1 MGDQGI
7 NYVLIDYILLL
18 AGEFYV
24 FLTCIEIQLCNVNK
38 NMHTFQINVFIHFL
52 SSSTCFEHNVFIIRK
67 TICTCG
73 LYGMIL
79 YIYFYNKT
87 N

>member
-24 FLTCIEIQLCNVNK
+24 FFNV
-38 NMHTFQINVFIHFL
+38 HWD
-52 SSSTCFEHNVFIIRK
+52 
-67 TICTCG
+67 TI
-73 LYGMIL
+73 M
-79 YIYFYNKT
+79 
-87 N
+87 